1 MLGHSSPGCD
11 PAGSGHGL
19 GASGPSL
26 GALVMVRGAPTPATT
41 PAPLQLGG
49 SSLPALELP
58 GASLGMG
65 MNGLRDFW
73 CFGTGVPRAAVAS
86 QQHPNFPGS
95 EGSRRQAVAAGG
107 TVGTVQLCQT
117 PTGNPALETLHWKH
131 CTGNRA
137 LENKAC
143 TGKHLTGKLHTN
155 TEFYGSSTPPL
166 PPPQPSPGSSQ
177 GWLHVSYPFPQ
188 DLSQC

>member
-1 MLGHSSPGCD
+1 
-11 PAGSGHGL
+11 
-19 GASGPSL
+19 
-26 GALVMVRGAPTPATT
+26 MVRRAPTPATT

-117 PTGNPALETLHWKH
+117 PTGNPALETLHWK
-131 CTGNRA
+131 TKPA
-137 LENKAC
+137 LEN
-143 TGKHLTGKLHTN
+143 TSLEN
-155 TEFYGSSTPPL
+155 STPTRSFTAHPPHLCPLLSPL
-166 PPPQPSPGSSQ
+166 PGAARAGCTFPTLSHRIYPSAEPPGHAGDMGCRSRSALPRATANTMK
-177 GWLHVSYPFPQ
+177 YI
-188 DLSQC
+188 